1 MDQRGLVIYGS
12 VYGTT
17 RQYARAIA
25 GRFDL
30 PCRPAAEVGQR
41 ELDGC
46 RLLIF
51 GGGLYAGGV
60 AGLRRLLRML
70 RRPEEKDVVLFTV
83 GIADPAVPENAA
95 HIRRSLERQ
104 VPAGIL
110 ERARVFHLRGG
121 IDYGALGPVH
131 RAMMAMLRAT
141 LANRDPASLREEDR
155 ELLRTYGQVVDFTD
169 RAALAPLLA
178 WARGERDA
186 ASAGPD

>member
-30 PCRPAAEVGQR
+30 PCRPAAEVGQQ

-70 RRPEEKDVVLFTV
+70 RRPEEKDIVLFTV

-131 RAMMAMLRAT
+131 RAMMAMLCRQ
-141 LANRDPASLREEDR
+141 LRRKDPSERSSEDQAV
-155 ELLRTYGQVVDFTD
+155 LDTYGKRISFFCLEE
-169 RAALAPLLA
+169 LAPLLA
-178 WARGERDA
+178 AVETLERR
-186 ASAGPD
+186 

>member
-1 MDQRGLVIYGS
+1 MDQRGLVIHGS

-17 RQYARAIA
+17 RQYAQAIA

-30 PCRPAAEVGQR
+30 PCRPAAEVGQQ

-70 RRPEEKDVVLFTV
+70 RRPEEKDIVLFTV

-121 IDYGALGPVH
+121 IDYGVLGPVH
-131 RAMMAMLRAT
+131 RAMMAMLCRQ
-141 LANRDPASLREEDR
+141 LRKKDPAQRSSEDQAV
-155 ELLRTYGQVVDFTD
+155 LDTYGKAISFFSLDSLGPLEEAVS
-169 RAALAPLLA
+169 ALLA
-178 WARGERDA
+178 R
-186 ASAGPD
+186 